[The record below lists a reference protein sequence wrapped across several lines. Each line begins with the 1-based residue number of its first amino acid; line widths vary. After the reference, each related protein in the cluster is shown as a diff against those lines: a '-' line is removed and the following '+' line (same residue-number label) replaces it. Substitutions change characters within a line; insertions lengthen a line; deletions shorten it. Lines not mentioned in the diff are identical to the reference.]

1 MLQVNYVY
9 VVFVVTL
16 VVMGPVRSLCMAMTL
31 VSYLCLRD
39 PDLTIPEPWDRLRE
53 PALQFLYPFV
63 SVLLALLTSLG
74 VRLIS
79 GLICGIIVALLH
91 AALHRSP
98 SEMRYIRQRGIVRWL
113 RRRRAP
119 VEGIRPLWRDAMQHL
134 ETWMAEMQ
142 LRLQWKLLRFRE
154 FVGLLRLT
162 LKQRFYR
169 KVPKKACL
177 WS

>member
-1 MLQVNYVY
+1 
-9 VVFVVTL
+9 
-16 VVMGPVRSLCMAMTL
+16 MGPMRSLWTALML

-39 PDLTIPEPWDRLRE
+39 PDLTIPEPWDRLRD

-79 GLICGIIVALLH
+79 GLLCGIMVSLFH

-98 SEMRYIRQRGIVRWL
+98 SEMRYIRQRGIIRWL

-119 VEGIRPLWRDAMQHL
+119 VEGIQSLWRDAMKHL
-134 ETWMAEMQ
+134 DTWMADVW
-142 LRLQWKLLRFRE
+142 LRLQWKLLRLRE

-162 LKQRFYR
+162 LKHKFYR